1 MASYDKEGMGLPA
14 WRLGWGEQHPWVLNM
29 APGKV
34 CLAAPHMGVGGRWVV
49 LVVVT
54 VGRHKGER

>member
-1 MASYDKEGMGLPA
+1 MGRTAP
-14 WRLGWGEQHPWVLNM
+14 QVLNM

-49 LVVVT
+49 LVVGT
-54 VGRHKGER
+54 VGRDKGER